1 MIATHEPDWFA
12 GLAARPAAAG
22 RGAGGVR
29 AYRALLRKD
38 LLLEL
43 RGRELVPA
51 MVVFVLGALV
61 LVRLGLGGETLAG
74 GTRAATGLLWVVV
87 VFTSMLALV
96 RSFAQEREHGI
107 WDGLLSA
114 PADRSAIWAARA
126 SATFLFLG
134 VTQAVAL
141 PLFWLFFLQDGRSP
155 SLAVLAAALA
165 LADLG
170 VAMLGA
176 LLAGLVSNVRARE
189 VLLPVLF
196 LPFALPLVTRRGAHV
211 GGLNSPAKWRF
222 GRHFRGSGFW
232 LSMIRSLRSWAG
244 RFSSTS
250 WRTERW

>member
-1 MIATHEPDWFA
+1 M
-12 GLAARPAAAG
+12 
-22 RGAGGVR
+22 R

-51 MVVFVLGALV
+51 MLVFVLGSMV
-61 LVRLGLGGETLAG
+61 LVRLGLGGQTLAG

-107 WDGLLSA
+107 WDGLLAA

-126 SATFLFLG
+126 SATFLFLV

-141 PLFWLFFLQDGRSP
+141 PLFWLFFVQDGRSP
-155 SLAVLAAALA
+155 SLPILAAALV

-170 VAMLGA
+170 VAMLSA
-176 LLAGLVSNVRARE
+176 LLAGLASVRARE

-196 LPFALPLVTRRGAHV
+196 LPFVLPLVTVAVRLTV
-211 GGLNSPAKWRF
+211 DTISPQISGLDATSGLGFLALYDTIF
-222 GRHFRGSGFW
+222 GLLG
-232 LSMIRSLRSWAG
+232 WAL
-244 RFSSTS
+244 F
-250 WRTERW
+250 EYVVED